1 MGCRPVKFILI
12 LVKPINHSCLYL
24 TFKLYRAYI
33 IAVYVLLTMANN
45 ISEQLRETCSEADV
59 KSLFDEYYNRLVYFS
74 YQITNNKPQAE
85 DITQDAF
92 VNFWDSRNHISSNPI
107 AIKNF
112 LYSTV
117 KNASLNV
124 VRHNKVAERHIN
136 SQPDSPVEEA
146 VFNSIIR
153 AEVLAEIHKAISMLP
168 DSCQQIFR
176 LSYLDEMKNNQIA
189 DMLGISVNTVKTQ
202 KQRALKVIRGNL
214 SPELFVLFMAFFCH

>member
-1 MGCRPVKFILI
+1 M
-12 LVKPINHSCLYL
+12 
-24 TFKLYRAYI
+24 T
-33 IAVYVLLTMANN
+33 NN
-45 ISEQLRETCSEADV
+45 ISGHLREACSEADV

-74 YQITNNKPQAE
+74 YQITNNRPQAE
-85 DITQDAF
+85 DIAQDAF
-92 VNFWDSRNHISSNPI
+92 VNFWDNSHHVSNNPV

-112 LYSTV
+112 LYSAV

-124 VRHNKVAERHIN
+124 IRHNKVAEQHIN
-136 SQPDSPVEEA
+136 SQSGSPVEEA

-153 AEVLAEIHKAISMLP
+153 AEVLAEIHKAISLLP

-214 SPELFVLFMAFFCH
+214 SPELFVLFMAFFCR